1 MAGNGLKLILAA
13 VLLALAAAPASAGD
27 GRQSDASGAGQG
39 TGASGWEFQATLYLW
54 ATALNGSVGIR
65 NLPTA
70 KVDASFSDILE
81 DLNGAAMAAILARN
95 GDWMI
100 LADLVYADL
109 QDSVQLNV
117 ANSPTL
123 KFEQSLLI
131 ASAVAGYRLPL
142 GTPDLDLSLT
152 AGLRYQRLSAKT
164 TLSSGTYPLSVRSD
178 KTRQWLDPIVGLAL
192 QYEIGDRWFLNGLAD
207 IGGFGVGSQLTAQG
221 FLAAGYRW
229 NDRLSTAVGYRA
241 LYTDY
246 ESGSGT
252 SRFDYEATMH
262 GPYMSLGVRF

>member
-1 MAGNGLKLILAA
+1 MAGIGQKLALAA
-13 VLLALAAAPASAGD
+13 VLLAVAIGPSNSEEWPAAENAVGQDRAS
-27 GRQSDASGAGQG
+27 
-39 TGASGWEFQATLYLW
+39 ASGWEFQATLYLW

-70 KVDASFSDILE
+70 KVDASFADILE
-81 DLNGAAMAAILARN
+81 DLDGAVMAAFLAKR

-109 QDSVQLNV
+109 SDSATLSV
-117 ANSPTL
+117 ANSPRL

-131 ASAVAGYRLPL
+131 ASAVAGYRLPFS
-142 GTPDLDLSLT
+142 TPDLDLSLT
-152 AGLRYQRLSAKT
+152 AGLRYQRLET
-164 TLSSGTYPLSVRSD
+164 TTSLTSGAFPVSVQSRTT
-178 KTRQWLDPIVGLAL
+178 KQWLDPIVGLAL
-192 QYEIGDRWFLNGLAD
+192 QYDINDRWFLNGLAD

-229 NDRLSTAVGYRA
+229 NDRVSTAVGYRA

-246 ESGSGT
+246 ESGSGA

-262 GPYMSLGVRF
+262 GPFMSLGFRF